1 VVDNTEV
8 GRALLAGK
16 SPSHEVAVGFLQSRI
31 TANNREFG
39 LRCPNGPFCRESLPY
54 PSISFGSMGIV
65 QADVF
70 LARDSWRLVEAVTG
84 ATSADDLSERLRALI
99 SE

>member
-1 VVDNTEV
+1 MDRIAELPGTLSRL
-8 GRALLAGK
+8 GRLHLFRQYEAD
-16 SPSHEVAVGFLQSRI
+16 
-31 TANNREFG
+31 
-39 LRCPNGPFCRESLPY
+39 
-54 PSISFGSMGIV
+54 IV
-65 QADVF
+65 QADVL

>member
-1 VVDNTEV
+1 MDQAAVTPQAGQPREPRDGTPWFSKLAPQRGQSEPKMDRIAELPGTLSRL
-8 GRALLAGK
+8 GRLHLFRQYEAD
-16 SPSHEVAVGFLQSRI
+16 
-31 TANNREFG
+31 
-39 LRCPNGPFCRESLPY
+39 
-54 PSISFGSMGIV
+54 IV
-65 QADVF
+65 QADVL